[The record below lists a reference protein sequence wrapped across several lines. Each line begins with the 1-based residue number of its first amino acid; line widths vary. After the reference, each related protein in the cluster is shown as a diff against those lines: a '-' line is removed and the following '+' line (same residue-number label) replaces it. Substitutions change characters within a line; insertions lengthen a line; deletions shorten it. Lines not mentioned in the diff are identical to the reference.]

1 MTPAPQTRAAAGSLA
16 LVLSG
21 GGARAAY
28 QVGVLAALTEEFGDL
43 DFPILTGVSAG
54 AINTLFLAAHRGPL
68 AAAVARLREHW
79 SRLTVEEVF
88 RVRPF
93 RLGRAA
99 LSWLA
104 QAAFGRAR
112 GPTALRGLLDPTP
125 LRQFLA
131 HHFDPAGVAHNVAT
145 GRLRAA
151 ALTTTSFATGY
162 TVTFVEGAPDVA
174 MWQRAR
180 RVAAA
185 ARLTVDHVLASSAV
199 PIIFPAVRIGDA
211 FYGDG
216 SVRQTAPLA
225 PAIHLGARA
234 LLAIGMHTGRPAE
247 ARPLAR
253 DYPSAAE
260 TMGMVL
266 HSILLDALDADAE
279 RLARVNRLVAAL
291 PPGTATPDG
300 LSLVRLLVLH
310 PSRDLGDLALGHLRT
325 LPRGLR
331 LVVGSLGGARV
342 QAADFLSYLLFEP
355 QYIATLTE
363 LGYDD
368 ARAARDRVARFLA
381 PAAGDDA

>member
-1 MTPAPQTRAAAGSLA
+1 M
-16 LVLSG
+16 LSG

-28 QVGVLAALTEEFGDL
+28 QIGVLTALAELHPSLT
-43 DFPILTGVSAG
+43 FPIFTGVSAG
-54 AINTLFLAAHRGPL
+54 AINTLFLATHRGSF
-68 AAAVARLREHW
+68 AEAVARLREHW
-79 SRLTVEEVF
+79 SRLTVDEVF

-99 LSWLA
+99 LRWLA
-104 QAAFGRAR
+104 QAAFGRGR
-112 GPTALRGLLDPTP
+112 GPTALRGLLDTTP

-131 HHFDPAGVAHNVAT
+131 RHLDPGGVAHNLAT

-151 ALTTTSFATGY
+151 ALTATSFATGY

-174 MWQRAR
+174 LWQRAR
-180 RVAAA
+180 RVGVA
-185 ARLTVDHVLASSAV
+185 ARLTIDHVMASSAL
-199 PIIFPAVRIGDA
+199 PILFPAVNIGDV

-216 SVRQTAPLA
+216 SVRQTAPLS

-234 LLAIGMHTGRPAE
+234 LLAIGMRTSRTADPRPQ
-247 ARPLAR
+247 AR

-266 HSILLDALDADAE
+266 DSIFLDALDPDAE

-291 PPGTATPDG
+291 PPGTRSPDG
-300 LSLVRLLVLH
+300 LSLVRLLMVH
-310 PSRDLGDLALGHLRT
+310 PSRDPADLAVGHLHT

-331 LVVGSLGGARV
+331 RVVESLGGRRV

-355 QYIATLTE
+355 RYTTTLIDR
-363 LGYDD
+363 GYDD
-368 ARAARDRVARFLA
+368 ARAARDRIARFLE
-381 PAAGDDA
+381 PGVGDDRYALEPS

>member
-1 MTPAPQTRAAAGSLA
+1 M
-16 LVLSG
+16 LSG

-28 QVGVLAALTEEFGDL
+28 QVGVLAALTEEFRDL
-43 DFPILTGVSAG
+43 HFPILTGVSAG
-54 AINTLFLAAHRGPL
+54 AINTLFLAAHRGPF
-68 AAAVARLREHW
+68 AEAVARLGEHW

-93 RLGRAA
+93 GLGRAA
-99 LSWLA
+99 LRWLA
-104 QAAFGRAR
+104 QAAFGRGR
-112 GPTALRGLLDPTP
+112 GPTALRGLLDTAP
-125 LRQFLA
+125 LRRFLA
-131 HHFDPAGVAHNVAT
+131 RHLDPGGVAHNVAT

-174 MWQRAR
+174 LWQRAR

-185 ARLTVDHVLASSAV
+185 ARLTIDHVMASSAV
-199 PIIFPAVRIGDA
+199 PILFPAVKIGDA

-216 SVRQTAPLA
+216 GVRQAAPLA

-234 LLAIGMHTGRPAE
+234 LLAIGMRTGRPAAE
-247 ARPLAR
+247 PRPPAR

-291 PPGTATPDG
+291 PPGTPAPDG

-310 PSRDLGDLALGHLRT
+310 PSRDLGDLAVGHLRT

-331 LVVGSLGGARV
+331 LVVESLGGERV

-355 QYIATLTE
+355 PYTATLME
-363 LGYDD
+363 LGYND
-368 ARAARDRVARFLA
+368 ARAARDRLVRFLV
-381 PAAGDDA
+381 PAVGDDE

>member
-1 MTPAPQTRAAAGSLA
+1 MTTAPQTPAAASLA

-28 QVGVLAALTEEFGDL
+28 QVGVLAALTEEFRDL
-43 DFPILTGVSAG
+43 SFPILTGVSAG

-68 AAAVARLREHW
+68 AEAVARLREHW
-79 SRLTVEEVF
+79 NRLTVEEVF
-88 RVRPF
+88 CVRPF
-93 RLGRAA
+93 GLGRAA
-99 LSWLA
+99 LRWLA
-104 QAAFGRAR
+104 QAAFGRGS
-112 GPTALRGLLDPTP
+112 GPTALRGLVDTTP
-125 LRQFLA
+125 LRKYLGR
-131 HHFDPAGVAHNVAT
+131 HIDPGGVAHNVAT

-174 MWQRAR
+174 LWQRAR

-185 ARLTVDHVLASSAV
+185 ARLTIDHVMASSAV
-199 PIIFPAVRIGDA
+199 PMLFPAVKIGDA

-216 SVRQTAPLA
+216 GVRQTAPLA

-234 LLAIGMHTGRPAE
+234 LFAIGMRTDRPADPR
-247 ARPLAR
+247 ALAR

-291 PPGTATPDG
+291 PPGTPTPDG
-300 LSLVRLLVLH
+300 LSLVRLLMLH
-310 PSRDLGDLALGHLRT
+310 PSRNLGDLAVGHVRA

-331 LVVGSLGGARV
+331 LVVESLGGERV

-355 QYIATLTE
+355 QYTTTLME
-363 LGYDD
+363 LGYGD
-368 ARAARDRVARFLA
+368 ARAARDRVARFLVPVA
-381 PAAGDDA
+381 DVG

>member
-1 MTPAPQTRAAAGSLA
+1 M
-16 LVLSG
+16 LSG

-28 QVGVLAALTEEFGDL
+28 QVGVLAALTEEFRDL
-43 DFPILTGVSAG
+43 NFPILTGVSAG
-54 AINTLFLAAHRGPL
+54 AINTLFLAAHRGPF
-68 AAAVARLREHW
+68 AEAVARLHEHW

-99 LSWLA
+99 LRWLA
-104 QAAFGRAR
+104 QAAFGRGK
-112 GPTALRGLLDPTP
+112 GPTALRGLLDTTP
-125 LRQFLA
+125 LRQFLVR
-131 HHFDPAGVAHNVAT
+131 HLDPGGVEYNLAT

-151 ALTTTSFATGY
+151 ALTTTSYATGD
-162 TVTFVEGAPDVA
+162 TVTFVEGASDVA
-174 MWQRAR
+174 LWQRAR
-180 RVAAA
+180 RVASA
-185 ARLTVDHVLASSAV
+185 ARLAIEHVMASAAV
-199 PIIFPAVRIGDA
+199 PILFPAVNIGDA

-234 LLAIGMHTGRPAE
+234 LFAIGMRTSRPSDP
-247 ARPLAR
+247 RPSAR

-266 HSILLDALDADAE
+266 DSIFLDALDPDAE

-291 PPGTATPDG
+291 PPGTASPDG

-310 PSRDLGDLALGHLRT
+310 PSRDPGDLAVGHLHT

-331 LVVGSLGGARV
+331 RVVESLGGERV

-355 QYIATLTE
+355 PYIRRLID

-368 ARAARDRVARFLA
+368 ARAARDRIARFLE
-381 PAAGDDA
+381 PGVGDDG